1 MANIKMKKVVKLASA
16 LFIALVLVLFICV
29 VADGHVTHSSA
40 YNSGRMTG
48 LTVKHVMKV
57 LAHF

>member
-1 MANIKMKKVVKLASA
+1 MVNIKMKKAVKLTSA
-16 LFIALVLVLFICV
+16 LFIALVLVLFIC
-29 VADGHVTHSSA
+29 AMSDNHVTHSSA
-40 YNSGRMTG
+40 YNSGRMAG